1 MAHRMRRYNV
11 IYSNMYSN
19 IHVKSVAAVL
29 ATKNY
34 VSGWTLLNANILLT
48 IL

>member
-11 IYSNMYSN
+11 IYYN
-19 IHVKSVAAVL
+19 IHVKSVAVVL